1 MKSKNIFD
9 SAYFYVI
16 AEVGVN
22 HEGSLDKAK
31 ELIEAAKEG
40 GANAVKFQTYKA
52 ESLAAK
58 DALSYWDTSAEI
70 IKNQYDLFKK
80 YDVFN
85 ESDYQTLSEY
95 CNQLEIEFCSTPF
108 DLNSVEILNPLVNF
122 FKIAS
127 ADITNFPL
135 IKAIA
140 SKGKPIVLSTGASTI
155 GEIRAALN
163 QIVRK
168 NKSEICLMHCI
179 LNYPT
184 RNQDA
189 NLSMIRGIEREFPGY
204 LLGYSDHTKPDEDMT
219 ILTTSAALGA
229 RVIEKHF
236 TLDKNLSGN
245 DHYHSMDL
253 SDLKKF
259 ISNLKL
265 LEEILGVDTKTFL
278 ESEEPARLYARR
290 SIHFAKDLKK
300 GDLVKAND
308 FICLRPAFGISPIY
322 IDSLIGKKLRYD
334 RQKLVRVELSDFET

>member
-9 SAYFYVI
+9 NSFVYVI

-22 HEGSLDKAK
+22 HEGSIDKAK

-58 DALSYWDTSAEI
+58 DALSYWDTSAER

-80 YDVFN
+80 YDMF
-85 ESDYQTLSEY
+85 SAADYQILSQY
-95 CNQLEIEFCSTPF
+95 CTQLEIEFCSTPF
-108 DLNSVEILNPLVNF
+108 DIGSVEVLNPLVNF

-135 IKAIA
+135 IEAIA

-155 GEIRAALN
+155 NEIKAALSR
-163 QIVRK
+163 IGRK
-168 NKSEICLMHCI
+168 NQSEICLMHCI

-189 NLSMIRGIEREFPGY
+189 NLNMIRGIKREFPGY
-204 LLGYSDHTKPDEDMT
+204 LLGYSDHTKPDENMT
-219 ILTTSAALGA
+219 ILTTSVVLGA
-229 RVIEKHF
+229 RIIEKHF
-236 TLDKNLSGN
+236 TLDKNLAGN

-259 ISNLKL
+259 IKNLKL
-265 LEEILGVDTKTFL
+265 LEEILGTDKKTFL
-278 ESEEPARLYARR
+278 ESEIPARENARR
-290 SIHFAKDLKK
+290 SLHFANDLKK
-300 GDLVKAND
+300 GDFVNAND
-308 FICLRPAFGISPIY
+308 FICLRPAIGISPIY
-322 IDSLIGKKLRYD
+322 IENLIGKKLRYD
-334 RQKLVRVELSDFET
+334 RQKLVRVELSDFEA